1 MEKSYA
7 QFGEDLLVKEALEY
21 LKIEEPIRYLD
32 IGVSDP
38 IIFNNIYFFYERKS
52 RGVLVEP
59 VPGYIARIKEIRP
72 EDLLIDGVVGLNNEP
87 QAVVRIIGGHGGGSR
102 IVKDKLAA
110 GRRFIITNQYRIN
123 NVLLSHF
130 FYEPPQFLSIDIEG
144 YDLDILK
151 EINYERF
158 KILIICAETRGRMVV
173 EVTNFMESKGYKKF
187 KNTQDNTVF
196 IMELKN
202 GT

>member
-7 QFGEDLLVKEALEY
+7 QSREDLLVKEALEY

-38 IIFNNIYFFYERKS
+38 IIYNNTYFFYERKS

-59 VPGYIARIKEIRP
+59 VPGYVARIQKIRP
-72 EDLLIDGVVGLNNEP
+72 EDLLIEGVIGLNDEP

-102 IVKDKLAA
+102 IVKDKATA
-110 GRRFIITNQYRIN
+110 GKRFVIVNQYRIN

-158 KILIICAETRGRMVV
+158 KIPVICAETKGKIAPWVIS
-173 EVTNFMESKGYKKF
+173 FMETKGYKKF
-187 KNTQDNTVF
+187 KSTQDNSIFV
-196 IMELKN
+196 M
-202 GT
+202 G